1 MLKSSFQPPLTPP
14 SRCTFGLERE
24 TGELVYIFGCTDLCH
39 QSMLS
44 GLDMT
49 SVGVQEAG
57 VVGIEHACS
66 KVLVDIAKE
75 VATSV

>member
-1 MLKSSFQPPLTPP
+1 MMIDKTSEFILGDYGVQADFLK
-14 SRCTFGLERE
+14 
-24 TGELVYIFGCTDLCH
+24 LCY
-39 QSMLS
+39 QSMLW
-44 GLDMT
+44 GLEMT